1 MTIEEARVLIH
12 EELGKQ
18 PSLTAQDLG
27 ERTGIAVMM
36 CYKVLKADVES
47 GDVAME
53 IIDEMKH
60 YTLTV
65 SETEAN
71 EQPVSEP
78 EPLEQED
85 NEVSSTVVVQSSGRD
100 TTKFIFKKKAY
111 SKSGCVL
118 AVVTDYVN
126 TSKPTLEQ
134 LKAGF
139 PDAIVGRF
147 GVINSLEKAKELS
160 PDRARYFMKDDQL
173 LTTSDNITVAVCNQW
188 TLGRFA
194 EFMNAAGKLGYKISP
209 EKI

>member
-1 MTIEEARVLIH
+1 MTVEEARELIH
-12 EELGKQ
+12 VELRQQ
-18 PSLTAQDLG
+18 PSLTAQDLS

-36 CYKVLKADVES
+36 CYKVLKADVELGAVS
-47 GDVAME
+47 MK

-60 YTLTV
+60 YTITG
-65 SETEAN
+65 SEMAAMEEPA
-71 EQPVSEP
+71 SEP
-78 EPLEQED
+78 KPSEQED

-126 TSKPTLEQ
+126 TSKPTLE
-134 LKAGF
+134 LLRVGF

-147 GVINSLEKAKELS
+147 GVVNSLDKAKELS
-160 PDRARYFMKDDQL
+160 PDRPRYFMKDDQL
-173 LTTSDNITVAVCNQW
+173 LITSDNLTIAVCNQW

-194 EFMNAAGKLGYKISP
+194 EFMDAAGKLGFKITP
-209 EKI
+209 EKT